1 MLRGLK
7 RVVSQGAIRQAYR
20 TCQLLALIAA
30 AAVIDLLAAGSTS
43 LHSVSITC
51 RRSGMSILMAMD
63 AHSLWML

>member
-1 MLRGLK
+1 MLFPR
-7 RVVSQGAIRQAYR
+7 GAIRQAYR
-20 TCQLLALIAA
+20 TCQLLALIAAA

-63 AHSLWML
+63 AHSLWMS